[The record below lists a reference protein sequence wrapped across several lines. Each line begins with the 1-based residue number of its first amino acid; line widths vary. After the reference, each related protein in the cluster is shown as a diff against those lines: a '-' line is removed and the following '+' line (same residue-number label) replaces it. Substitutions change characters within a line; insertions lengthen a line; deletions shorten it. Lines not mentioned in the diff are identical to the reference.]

1 MCKSSVYTIHIRN
14 DNLFSNRL
22 KVTSIQHLQFFCIPG
37 HVSVETIGVTH
48 ENRKMKV
55 VKICKGKAGCG
66 KKPGMWIDGGM
77 HAREWISPSV
87 TTYLLRKLLDD
98 RKNKFSNRHLIDK
111 LDWYILPLA
120 NPDGYEWSRS
130 KDRLWRKNRFCQWH
144 NDFLSINNILRS

>member
-1 MCKSSVYTIHIRN
+1 MR
-14 DNLFSNRL
+14 
-22 KVTSIQHLQFFCIPG
+22 
-37 HVSVETIGVTH
+37 
-48 ENRKMKV
+48 V
-55 VKICKGKAGCG
+55 VKVCKGRGGCG
-66 KKPGMWIDGGM
+66 KKPAMWIDGGM

-130 KDRLWRKNRFCQWH
+130 KDRLWRKNRF
-144 NDFLSINNILRS
+144 